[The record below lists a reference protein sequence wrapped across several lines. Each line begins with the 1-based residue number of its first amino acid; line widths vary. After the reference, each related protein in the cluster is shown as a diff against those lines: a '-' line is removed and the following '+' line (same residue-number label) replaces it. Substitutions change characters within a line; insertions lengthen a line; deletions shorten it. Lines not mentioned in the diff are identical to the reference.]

1 MKFLRCL
8 LASMAMSLLCLSA
21 GAQTFYVSPKTDQA
35 LAEKLLQELYGI
47 RNGASASGVNVSTAD
62 LMTHAA
68 TKLMGT
74 PYVAGTLDTD
84 PVNEQL
90 RIYLTKTDCI
100 LFVETC
106 LDLALTVKENRACPD
121 FVQFAWKVASTR
133 YRCDEPWGY
142 GDRIHYTTEWIRRQ
156 DKVLKD
162 ITLDLGGE
170 VYDHPINFMS
180 THPDSYKQLG
190 NAKNI
195 PRAALALQK
204 IADVEAELN
213 RTPMTY
219 IPKDKVE
226 GVEDRIKTGDIIC
239 FVSSIEGLDIAHVAI
254 AYVKD
259 GKVGFIHASQAA
271 GKVIMDPKTI
281 SQYVSSRSNLAGIK
295 VVRPL

>member
-1 MKFLRCL
+1 MRMMTRILACL
-8 LASMAMSLLCLSA
+8 AVALSGISA
-21 GAQTFYVSPKTDQA
+21 GAQTFYVSPKADQDMA
-35 LAEKLLQELYGI
+35 VKLLGELHGI
-47 RNGASASGVNVSTAD
+47 KAETPDVQTSA
-62 LMTHAA
+62 LMVDAA
-68 TKLMGT
+68 LNLMGT

-106 LDLALTVKENRACPD
+106 LDLALTVKENRGCPD

-133 YRCDEPWGY
+133 YRCEGPWGY

-156 DKVLKD
+156 DNVLKD
-162 ITLDLGGE
+162 ITMDLGGE
-170 VYDHPINFMS
+170 VYDHPINYMS
-180 THPDSYKQLG
+180 THPESYKQLG
-190 NAKNI
+190 NARNI

-204 IADVEAELN
+204 ISDTEAELN

-219 IPKDKVE
+219 IPKAKVAGIEDK
-226 GVEDRIKTGDIIC
+226 IKTGDIIC
-239 FVSSIEGLDIAHVAI
+239 VVSAVEGLDIAHVAI

-271 GKVIMDPKTI
+271 GKVIIDPKSI
-281 SQYVSSRSNLAGIK
+281 AGYISSRTNLAGIK

>member
-1 MKFLRCL
+1 MITRILACL
-8 LASMAMSLLCLSA
+8 LPALVGLSVH
-21 GAQTFYVSPKTDQA
+21 AQTFYVSPKADQDIA
-35 LAEKLLQELYGI
+35 GKLLGELYEVKQQARETG
-47 RNGASASGVNVSTAD
+47 SGVRTAD
-62 LMTHAA
+62 LMVDAA
-68 TKLMGT
+68 LKLMGT

-106 LDLALTVKENRACPD
+106 LDLALTVKECKTCPD

-133 YRCDEPWGY
+133 YRCDAPWGY

-170 VYDHPINFMS
+170 VYDHQINYMS

-190 NAKNI
+190 NARNI

-204 IADVEAELN
+204 ITETEAELN
-213 RTPMTY
+213 RTPMTF
-219 IPKDKVE
+219 IPKDKVAGIE
-226 GVEDRIKTGDIIC
+226 NKIETGDIIC
-239 FVSSIEGLDIAHVAI
+239 FVSAIEGLDIAHVAI

-259 GKVGFIHASQAA
+259 GRTGFIHASQAA
-271 GKVIMDPKTI
+271 GKVIIDPKTI
-281 SQYVSSRSNLAGIK
+281 SGYVSSRSNLAGIK

>member
-1 MKFLRCL
+1 MMTRILACL
-8 LASMAMSLLCLSA
+8 AVALSGISA
-21 GAQTFYVSPKTDQA
+21 GAQTFYVSPKADQD
-35 LAEKLLQELYGI
+35 LAVKLLGELHGSKAETPD
-47 RNGASASGVNVSTAD
+47 GQTAA
-62 LMTHAA
+62 LMVDAA
-68 TKLMGT
+68 LKLMGT

-106 LDLALTVKENRACPD
+106 FDLALTVKENRGCPD

-133 YRCDEPWGY
+133 YRCDGPWGY

-156 DKVLKD
+156 DNVLKD
-162 ITLDLGGE
+162 ITMDLGGE
-170 VYDHPINFMS
+170 VYDHPINYMS
-180 THPDSYKQLG
+180 THPESYKQLG
-190 NAKNI
+190 NARNI

-204 IADVEAELN
+204 ISDTEAELN

-219 IPKDKVE
+219 IPKAKVAGIEDK
-226 GVEDRIKTGDIIC
+226 IKTGDIIC
-239 FVSSIEGLDIAHVAI
+239 FVSAIEGLDIAHVAI

-271 GKVIMDPKTI
+271 GKVIIDPKSI
-281 SQYVSSRSNLAGIK
+281 AGYISSRTNLAGIK